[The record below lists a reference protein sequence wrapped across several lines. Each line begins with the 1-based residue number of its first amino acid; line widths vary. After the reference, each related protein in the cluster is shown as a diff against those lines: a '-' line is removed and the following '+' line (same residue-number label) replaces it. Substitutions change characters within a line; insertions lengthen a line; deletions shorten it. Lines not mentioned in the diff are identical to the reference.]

1 MAKKEKS
8 KKGLVIGVIAVL
20 VVIGVIGGTAG
31 NKDGKDDSPNNSV
44 VDVDAT
50 MNEKEKKDKE
60 EADRVAKEAVERK
73 NEQVAQQKKELE
85 EKNKQEQAK
94 NDKES
99 FIANCVE
106 VPYKDLA
113 RTPDNYKGKKI
124 KVTIQVNQVMTGG
137 FLTESG
143 YRGYEDYD
151 FNWEDENSTYLEK
164 EWYISYELPDGES
177 KILENDVVVFY
188 GEFTGAEEM
197 KRALTG
203 TTDYVPN
210 LSAKYHQIISQ

>member
-1 MAKKEKS
+1 MSIDTCPNKRTAKITFYFY
-8 KKGLVIGVIAVL
+8 LTLLLYII
-20 VVIGVIGGTAG
+20 
-31 NKDGKDDSPNNSV
+31 N
-44 VDVDAT
+44 
-50 MNEKEKKDKE
+50 
-60 EADRVAKEAVERK
+60 
-73 NEQVAQQKKELE
+73 KELE

-137 FLTESG
+137 LLTESG